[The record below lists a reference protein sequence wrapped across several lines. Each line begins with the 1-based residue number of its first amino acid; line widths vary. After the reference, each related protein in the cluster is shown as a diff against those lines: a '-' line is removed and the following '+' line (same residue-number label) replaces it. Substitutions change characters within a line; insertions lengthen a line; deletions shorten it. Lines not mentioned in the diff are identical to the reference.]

1 MFTVRQGEYLSFI
14 HSYTTK
20 VGVSPSF
27 EDIARHFGTAPPN
40 VNGMI
45 KTLERRGLLSRT
57 PGAARSLRVLVPA
70 EVLPGS
76 DFGSSGRRARTPVI
90 TADARPPSAA
100 GAAVAAT
107 LAVFEIVMPR
117 LASAAPRSSG
127 SKVVIEV
134 ARAVYESLGRLGM
147 EDSQAAEVSQ
157 RVSAERARWE
167 RGGAR
172 RRRSS
177 ARVDGPLNDSATVR
191 R

>member
-1 MFTVRQGEYLSFI
+1 MPALFAVRQGEYLAFI

-45 KTLERRGLLSRT
+45 KTLERRGLLSRI
-57 PGAARSLRVLVPA
+57 PGTARSLRVLVPA
-70 EVLPGS
+70 EELPGS
-76 DFGSSGRRARTPVI
+76 DFGSSARRARTPI
-90 TADARPPSAA
+90 ASAGARSPSAVD
-100 GAAVAAT
+100 AAVTAT
-107 LAVFEIVMPR
+107 LAVLEVVMPR
-117 LASAAPRSSG
+117 LPSATGRSSG

-147 EDSQAAEVSQ
+147 EDGRAAEISQ

-167 RGGAR
+167 RGGRGTVVR
-172 RRRSS
+172 RREWMPR
-177 ARVDGPLNDSATVR
+177 
-191 R
+191 